1 MVALLALFA
10 CDAAAPSA
18 RVVVL
23 GMDGLEYTALD
34 RYAEDLPNFAR
45 FFEGAL
51 RADMEVTRP
60 IMSPILW
67 TTMASGYGVDQHGV
81 GGWTNGQG
89 RSFTGA
95 DVRTE
100 RVWDALSGEGRE
112 SVVSGWL
119 MTWPAPAI
127 EGALLSDR
135 FVWSVPMSRDPSQP
149 VHSDHREVTTF
160 PDGLATLAAG
170 LLPTE
175 AELRAMPLGY
185 QVEKY
190 GAPSHPLRRDELHV
204 RVFEALWPEQNADFG
219 ALYLNGADQVSHIY
233 WPFADPDIQGL
244 IRADPAAHKRAVDE
258 VIARFPSRPMP
269 VYGEQGLDASG
280 LAEASRWVPDYYRYL
295 DSVLGRV
302 MDTVGP
308 DVTLIVC
315 SDHGF
320 QVSQSKPLVDG
331 QHHEIAVF
339 AARGPR
345 VKAQVGAT
353 MHVYD
358 VAPTLYALLG
368 LPSAADMPGRVRD
381 DLFELNVREPVASR
395 VLERA
400 QIEVG
405 AGEGGAGDDA
415 LREQLEAL
423 GYIDEEGRPQ
433 TAIGESRKR
442 PGEGPSGRGPRKPGA
457 R

>member
-1 MVALLALFA
+1 LVTLLALVA
-10 CDAAAPSA
+10 CDPAVPPA

-23 GMDGLEYTALD
+23 GIDGLEYTALD
-34 RYAEDLPNFAR
+34 RYAEDLPNFGR
-45 FFEGAL
+45 FFDGAL

-67 TTMASGYGVDQHGV
+67 TTMASGYGVEEHGV

-95 DVRTE
+95 DVRAA
-100 RVWDALSGEGRE
+100 RVWDVLSAEGRP

-149 VHSDHREVTTF
+149 VHSEDRAVTTF
-160 PDGLATLAAG
+160 PDSVATTAAA

-175 AELRAMPLGY
+175 AELRDMPLGY

-190 GAPSHPLRRDELHV
+190 GAPSHPLRRDELHT
-204 RVFEALWPEQNADFG
+204 RVFEALWPGSNADFG

-233 WPFADPDIQGL
+233 WPFADPGIQAT
-244 IRADPAAHKRAVDE
+244 IRADPTAHKRAVDE
-258 VIARFPSRPMP
+258 VLEKFPSRPMP
-269 VYGEQGLDASG
+269 VYGDHGLDATG
-280 LAEASRWVPDYYRYL
+280 LAEAARWVPDYYRYL
-295 DSVLGRV
+295 DGVLGRV
-302 MDTVGP
+302 MDIVGP
-308 DVTLIVC
+308 EVTLIVC

-345 VKAQVGAT
+345 VKPQLGAA

-368 LPSAADMPGRVRD
+368 LPAAADMPGRVRD
-381 DLFELNVREPVASR
+381 DLFDIDAAEPVPSR

-405 AGEGGAGDDA
+405 AGEGGAGDEA

-423 GYIDEEGRPQ
+423 GYIDEEGRPN

-442 PGEGPSGRGPRKPGA
+442 PGDGPGGRGPRRPGA